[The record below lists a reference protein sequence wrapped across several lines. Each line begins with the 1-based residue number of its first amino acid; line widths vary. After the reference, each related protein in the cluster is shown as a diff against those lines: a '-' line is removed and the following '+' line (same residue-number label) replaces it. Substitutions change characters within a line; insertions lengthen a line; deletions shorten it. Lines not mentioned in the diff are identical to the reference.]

1 MIWVP
6 ICGVHISNRNGQVRA
21 MKGDFSRIRF
31 NPAKQYTAVLE
42 QQGRVSLDAD
52 SNEQCSI
59 DDYLRR
65 NEAIDVIGAYGAP
78 EHDAGF
84 AITVSR
90 NQISIGAGRYYV
102 EGLICE
108 NLTDKLPYLGQPC
121 LLDPSVFDS
130 TLLNELLQHGGNS
143 AIQVYLQVWQR
154 LVTALDDPCLQEPAI
169 GQADT
174 TARLQTVWRVVAN
187 FVPPPDGKPQGPSSG
202 GVIGTRP
209 GRTILTGTLLGA
221 KQRLAAS
228 LNAQRISKATN
239 LQNAELERPT
249 IAIESPISNIP
260 IVTRPPVATPA
271 PPAHLP
277 APAPPD
283 CCSAMYDSKPVVST
297 GMMSASTA
305 LSGTDCSCQP
315 IPSAGY
321 QGVENQLYRIEIHQ
335 AGDETTSTMKWSREN
350 ASVVVAIKSISGQT
364 IIVDS
369 LGPDDNLGFR
379 ANQWVEI
386 TDDHSLF
393 GETPNQ
399 PGLLYQIQSIDPTV
413 SSITLATPVVP
424 VDIARNPRLRR
435 WDQAGPLADV
445 SGVPLPVGTWLLLE
459 NGIQVSFS
467 SGSYQSGDYWTI
479 PARTAT
485 GTIDWPPC
493 GSNGEDFQPPH
504 SIIVYNAPL
513 ACIHWTPNSRLP
525 VVEDCRRLF
534 SPLTELSAPATANAL
549 HVTKIN
555 WTNDALITADVWIA
569 NGLSVTLDGAP
580 TGAITSAE
588 FIVTLESIFDPFPQG
603 IRLPFAGAEF
613 SQQRPSTFLRTY
625 FVLDSTITTTDS
637 TIQWTMPYLKAPQL
651 QQLTLQAINAGLL
664 FGAHFG
670 QYGRVRCRLLGNA
683 ISSSSGNAQL
693 FLDGRSYSQTATNAD
708 GTSRT
713 DLRLPSGSGQPS
725 SDFESWFYL
734 APTLLITSVNVAY
747 PALYNTV
754 VNGNVTSVSATPPN
768 PATGAA
774 PPAVNPYVT
783 TFTNYR
789 ALNDTQLT
797 LSVQDSTG
805 APTTLATVESPVTI
819 HAGESSVNA
828 AITVSGNPMTNGV
841 PTTVTLTVVASIATA
856 LGPIAAA
863 PVTFTLTGGVSQV
876 IIG

>member
-1 MIWVP
+1 
-6 ICGVHISNRNGQVRA
+6 

-65 NEAIDVIGAYGAP
+65 NETVDVIGAYGAP

-90 NQISIGAGRYYV
+90 NQILIGAGRYYV

-108 NLTDKLPYLGQPC
+108 NFTDKLSYLGQSC
-121 LLDPSVFDS
+121 LLDPSVPDS
-130 TLLNELLQHGGNS
+130 TLLNELMQHGGNS

-174 TARLQTVWRVVAN
+174 TARLQTVWRVIAN
-187 FVPPPDGKPQGPSSG
+187 LVPPLDGKPQGPSSG

-209 GRTILTGTLLGA
+209 GRTLLAGSLLGA

-228 LNAQRISKATN
+228 LNVQRISAAAN

-260 IVTRPPVATPA
+260 IVTRPPIATPIPPAPLPA
-271 PPAHLP
+271 PP
-277 APAPPD
+277 PPD
-283 CCSAMYDSKPVVST
+283 CCNTMYESKPIVST
-297 GMMSASTA
+297 GMMNASTA
-305 LSGTDCSCQP
+305 PSGTDCSCQP

-321 QGVENQLYRIEIHQ
+321 QGVENQLYRVEIHQ
-335 AGDETTSTMKWSREN
+335 AGDETTATMKWSREN
-350 ASVVVAIKSISGQT
+350 ASVVVAIRSISGQT

-369 LGPDDNLGFR
+369 LGPDDNLGFQ

-386 TDDHSLF
+386 SDDHSLF

-413 SSITLATPVVP
+413 SSITLTTPVVP
-424 VDIARNPRLRR
+424 VDVTRNPRLRR
-435 WDQAGPLADV
+435 WDQTGPLADV
-445 SGVPLPVGTWLLLE
+445 SGVPLSVGTWLLLE

-493 GSNGEDFQPPH
+493 GSNGESFQPPH
-504 SIIVYNAPL
+504 SIVVYNAPL

-534 SPLTELSAPATANAL
+534 SPLTELSAPPTSKAL

-555 WTNDALITADVWIA
+555 WTNDALVTADVWMA

-580 TGAITSAE
+580 TSTITSAE

-637 TIQWTMPYLKAPQL
+637 TIRWTMPYLKAPQL

-664 FGAHFG
+664 FGANFG
-670 QYGRVRCRLLGNA
+670 QYGRVRCRLLGNV
-683 ISSSSGNAQL
+683 ISSSSGNTQL
-693 FLDGRSYSQTATNAD
+693 FLDGRSCSQTATNAD

-713 DLRLPSGSGQPS
+713 DLKLPSGSGQPS

-734 APTLLITSVNVAY
+734 APTLLITGVNVAY

-754 VNGNVTSVSATPPN
+754 VNGSVTAVSAAPPN

-774 PPAVNPYVT
+774 PPAVNPYIT
-783 TFTNYR
+783 IFTNYR

-797 LSVQDSTG
+797 LSLQDSTG
-805 APTTLATVESPVTI
+805 APTTLAMVESPVTI

-841 PTTVTLTVVASIATA
+841 PTTITLTVIASIATA
-856 LGPIAAA
+856 LGSIAAA